1 MKRLF
6 ILAIAGIIFHNVRQV
21 VHAQAV
27 QWPSSCLEGPDGD
40 VATIQ
45 CLVPLFQN
53 VVSALLSV
61 AAIGLFAMFVVGG
74 FNLLMSGGNPK
85 QMEQGKNTLTYA
97 VIGVVVMVLAY
108 LIIQIIASFTGV
120 SGLNQFT
127 IPGSP

>member
-1 MKRLF
+1 VKRLS
-6 ILAIAGIIFHNVRQV
+6 ILAFAGIIFHNVRQV
-21 VHAQAV
+21 VHAQARTW
-27 QWPSSCLEGPDGD
+27 QSAGCLREGD

-45 CLVPLFQN
+45 CLVPLFEN
-53 VVSALLSV
+53 VVRALISI

-108 LIIQIIASFTGV
+108 LIIQIIARFTGV

-127 IPGSP
+127 IPGTP